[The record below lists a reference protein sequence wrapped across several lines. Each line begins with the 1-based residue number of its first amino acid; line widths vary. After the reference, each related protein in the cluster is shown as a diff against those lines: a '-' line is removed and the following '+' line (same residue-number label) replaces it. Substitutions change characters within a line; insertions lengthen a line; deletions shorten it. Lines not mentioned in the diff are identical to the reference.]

1 MRTLSTCL
9 SLIALTLL
17 AAAVEARAAQS
28 GAVAVHAAAPK
39 AAPKTAPKTAPL
51 TPGQSRCTV
60 LGPEGAACLAAGPYP
75 GGFTMPAPEI
85 AVPAQ
90 KPRQRRVGRV
100 TIETIAGVTVIRGPG
115 SRHLSP

>member
-1 MRTLSTCL
+1 VRTLPICL

-17 AAAVEARAAQS
+17 AAAAEARAAQS
-28 GAVAVHAAAPK
+28 GAVAAHAAVAAVPK
-39 AAPKTAPKTAPL
+39 AAPL

-75 GGFTMPAPEI
+75 GGFVMPAPEI
-85 AVPAQ
+85 AVPAE
-90 KPRQRRVGRV
+90 KPRHRRLGRV